1 MKVIEIFDSIDGEG
15 IFAGELATFIRLA
28 GCNLRC
34 RYCDTKYSFNAD
46 TAEDMCINDIIQKC
60 KEYGNK
66 HITLTGGEPL
76 IHKEAL
82 ELVKQLCKLDYIV
95 NIETN
100 GSIDI
105 SPYQMPN
112 TVITADYK
120 TKASGENKRMLDTN
134 LSQLRYT
141 DVLKIVC
148 SANDFD
154 DIEKLLCGTKIKA
167 LIYLSPIFG
176 EVEPVQLVYFLKSL
190 RGKTKNKVKM
200 QIQLHKIIWDADK
213 RGV

>member
-34 RYCDTKYSFNAD
+34 RYCDTTYSFKAD
-46 TAEDMCINDIIQKC
+46 TAEDMCLNDIIKKC

-105 SPYQMPN
+105 SPYQMVN

-120 TKASGENKRMLDTN
+120 TKSSGENKRMLNTN
-134 LSQLRYT
+134 LSQLRNT

-154 DIEKLLCGTKIKA
+154 DIEKLLCSTEIKA
-167 LIYLSPIFG
+167 PIYLSPIFK
-176 EVEPVQLVYFLKSL
+176 EVKPVQLVDFLKNL
-190 RGKTKNKVKM
+190 RGKTKNRVKM